1 MQAKTTILTFF
12 LLTLPLLA
20 YQQNVHSIPDGWQR
34 HSYEHVS
41 IAIPGDWKYK
51 TVDMKKQ
58 GTFHLHYKGSSLVP
72 DMSITIRLIDDFQK
86 RSEYFRKF
94 DATDLPVD
102 RVKTKAF
109 MSGVNLNI
117 LIPPGEKGGQAVE
130 VVIGGVKMNKAMR
143 ENILENIL
151 IGKDTKD
158 YIAKETIAAKPETAV
173 DDTWTNSENYQT
185 TSNPVNS
192 NTEESYQNE
201 SQNNFNAGIQENSAP
216 EFKSKPVSPR
226 PGRMTKI
233 IMCDCGFN
241 LDGLQKWDE
250 GSQIYY
256 TRQGTDIKHGT
267 WQAYFDEL
275 NKKEVK
281 ECYCYMDGVLQGRHA
296 SWYQNGQLEKLL
308 YYQDGKQHGE
318 YKSWYENGALSFEG
332 MYEDGREVGTHWW
345 YNEDGSC
352 NSGYSYD
359 TGNSIP
365 CP

>member
-143 ENILENIL
+143 ENTLEHIL
-151 IGKDTKD
+151 IDRDIRD
-158 YIAKETIAAKPETAV
+158 YIAKENIAPAPKIALDNSSSSTKRNEASSNATDSYKDLSQYDYDSDNMKSSETETKAKPAL
-173 DDTWTNSENYQT
+173 
-185 TSNPVNS
+185 
-192 NTEESYQNE
+192 
-201 SQNNFNAGIQENSAP
+201 G
-216 EFKSKPVSPR
+216 K

-233 IMCDCGFN
+233 LMCDCGLN
-241 LDGLQKWDE
+241 LDGLKKRDE

-256 TRQGTDIKHGT
+256 TRQGTNLKHGP

-332 MYEDGREVGTHWW
+332 KYDSGREVGEHWW